1 MQLLV
6 SAWNDVSKETVINC
20 FRKANISEKYQMNVV
35 NDFDDTFK
43 ELNESLKE
51 LQTKDPSHVP
61 ENITVQV
68 VAEADDQVIAS
79 APFLTDELIL
89 EEVSVMNKED
99 ETNDLA
105 DDSDEEVKAPTSREV
120 EHSLETLKNYS
131 LFSK

>member
-1 MQLLV
+1 
-6 SAWNDVSKETVINC
+6 
-20 FRKANISEKYQMNVV
+20 MNVV

>member
-20 FRKANISEKYQMNVV
+20 FRKANISEKDQMNVV
-35 NDFDDTFK
+35 NDVDHTFK

-51 LQTKDPSHVP
+51 LQAKDPSHVS
-61 ENITVQV
+61 ENITVQD

>member
-20 FRKANISEKYQMNVV
+20 FRKANISEKDQMNVV
-35 NDFDDTFK
+35 NDVDHTFK

-51 LQTKDPSHVP
+51 LQAKDPSHVS
-61 ENITVQV
+61 ENITVQD

-89 EEVSVMNKED
+89 EEASFMNK
-99 ETNDLA
+99 
-105 DDSDEEVKAPTSREV
+105 
-120 EHSLETLKNYS
+120 
-131 LFSK
+131 